1 MHAVHQLRYTDG
13 SAVRYLRRRGASSV
27 GVERGGRV
35 KPIRLYVFGRKGKR
49 YAGFVTNS
57 MVSGVGAWAVAANAL
72 YSRLGQGW
80 HVVYAEVIS

>member
-1 MHAVHQLRYTDG
+1 M
-13 SAVRYLRRRGASSV
+13 
-27 GVERGGRV
+27 